1 VSAAG
6 PVLLV
11 GLLAG
16 LYLAGLRA
24 LRRRGRPW
32 DRRRTAAFVASC
44 AALLVALASPL
55 AARDDELP
63 VHMAQHLL
71 SGMLAPALLAL
82 SAPVSLALRTAP
94 RPVRQRLLVLLRSR
108 VVGVLTRPV
117 VAGTVNVAGLW
128 VLYLTP
134 LYAATLEHPLLHE
147 AVHVHVVLAGC
158 LLAWPL
164 VSPDPVAERGA
175 FGTRLTVLVVTAGLH
190 AALAKLLYAGHLGG
204 GLGDTMA
211 ADELHAGAL
220 VMSYGGDLVDVLLLI
235 ALFSRWHADR
245 GRAWAREQRRAGTSV
260 SVPSWNVRRIR
271 STRPATAIDHPYT
284 LATTAGDA
292 STTLDHGEPPR
303 LGAS

>member
-11 GLLAG
+11 ALVAG
-16 LYLAGLRA
+16 LYLAGLRT

-32 DRRRTAAFVASC
+32 DHRRTAAFVAGC
-44 AALLVALASPL
+44 ATLLVALASPL
-55 AARDDELP
+55 AARDDEFP

-94 RPVRQRLLVLLRSR
+94 RPLRARLLVLLRSR
-108 VVGVLTRPV
+108 VVSLLTRPV
-117 VAGTVNVAGLW
+117 VAGTLNVGGLW
-128 VLYLTP
+128 ALYLTP

-164 VSPDPVAERGA
+164 ISPDPVLARGA
-175 FGTRLTVLVVTAGLH
+175 FTTRLAVLVVTAGLH
-190 AALAKLLYAGHLGG
+190 AALAKLVYAGHLGG
-204 GLGDTMA
+204 GLGATMA
-211 ADELHAGAL
+211 ADELHTGAL
-220 VMSYGGDLVDVLLLI
+220 VMAYGGDAVDVLLLV

-245 GRAWAREQRRAGTSV
+245 GRAWAREQRQAAMVAGAHDSALSTSGRV
-260 SVPSWNVRRIR
+260 HPN
-271 STRPATAIDHPYT
+271 AIDHRRSP
-284 LATTAGDA
+284 A
-292 STTLDHGEPPR
+292 SARG
-303 LGAS
+303 